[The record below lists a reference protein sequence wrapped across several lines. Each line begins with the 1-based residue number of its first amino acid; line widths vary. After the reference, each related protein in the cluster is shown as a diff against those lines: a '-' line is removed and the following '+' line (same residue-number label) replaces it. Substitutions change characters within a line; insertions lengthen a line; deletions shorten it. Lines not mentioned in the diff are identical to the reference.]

1 MLHSMFQRCGITP
14 AQVLGIA
21 SDRLNA
27 RVHAEFLL
35 ASEELALEADA
46 RGREEHEPC
55 NAGHL
60 GAVQRPGIAGV

>member
-21 SDRLNA
+21 PDRLNA
-27 RVHAEFLL
+27 RIHAEFLL

-46 RGREEHEPC
+46 RGREEHES
-55 NAGHL
+55 
-60 GAVQRPGIAGV
+60 